1 MRETNSLV
9 YVVDDDVS
17 MRESIAGLLRSA
29 GVGAKTF
36 ASAKEL
42 LASCRSELP
51 SCLVLDVRLPGL
63 SGLDVQQELA
73 RMNIHVPIIFLT
85 GYADVPT
92 SVRAMKS
99 GALEF
104 LTKPFDDEALLAA
117 VQLGIAR
124 SRAAHGKENAGCH
137 APELVGRSSCSQDVL
152 RRAAAVASTDAS
164 VLIMGETG
172 TGKELVARCIHAH
185 SKRSGRPLVSV
196 NCGAIQPS
204 LMASELFGHEKGS
217 FTGALQQRLGRF
229 ELADGGTIFLDEI
242 GELPMEAQ
250 VALLR
255 VLQEREF
262 ERVGGNKTVRV
273 DVRVIA
279 ATNRDLAAAMAAGK
293 FKSDL
298 FFRLNVFPIRV
309 PPLRERREDI
319 PLLVEHFLGLR
330 AATAGTPLR
339 NVDTRT
345 MAMLQRYAWPGN
357 IRELQ
362 NVVERW
368 AIICGSDDISMDES
382 WLPGDPTAPEP
393 TPMHEELE
401 GPPEAQLEPG
411 PPSEDRL
418 EPGLPSSGGLEPGSP
433 LEAQLNLREHVEELE
448 RKLISRAMT
457 AVGGNQSEAARRLGV
472 SRGALLGRL
481 RKYGQATG

>member
-1 MRETNSLV
+1 MRATSSMV

-17 MRESIAGLLRSA
+17 MRESLASLLRSA
-29 GVGAKTF
+29 GVAATTF
-36 ASAKEL
+36 ASAQEFL
-42 LASCRSELP
+42 VACRTELP
-51 SCLVLDVRLPGL
+51 SCVVLDVRLPGL

-73 RMNIHVPIIFLT
+73 RMNIQVPIIFLT

-117 VQLGIAR
+117 VQQGIAR
-124 SRAAHGKENAGCH
+124 SRASRCKDKAGHH
-137 APELVGRSSCSQDVL
+137 APELVGCSPSLQDVL
-152 RRAAAVASTDAS
+152 KRAAAVAPTDAS
-164 VLIMGETG
+164 VLIIGETG
-172 TGKELVARCIHAH
+172 TGKELVARSIHAQ
-185 SKRSGRPLVSV
+185 SRRSARPLVTV

-242 GELPMEAQ
+242 GELPLEAQ

-262 ERVGGNKTVRV
+262 ERVGGNKTIRV

-279 ATNRDLAAAMAAGK
+279 ATNRDLGAAMAAGK
-293 FKSDL
+293 FKTDL
-298 FFRLNVFPIRV
+298 FFRLSVFPIRV

-330 AATAGTPLR
+330 ARTAGTPLR
-339 NVDTRT
+339 KVDERT

-362 NVVERW
+362 NVIERW
-368 AIICGSDDISMDES
+368 AIVCGTDDICMDES
-382 WLPGDPTAPEP
+382 WLPRDPTLPDS
-393 TPMHEELE
+393 TPSAE
-401 GPPEAQLEPG
+401 EPG
-411 PPSEDRL
+411 PPRDD
-418 EPGLPSSGGLEPGSP
+418 
-433 LEAQLNLREHVEELE
+433 QVLNLRGNVEELE
-448 RKLISRAMT
+448 RKLINRTMAD
-457 AVGGNQSEAARRLGV
+457 VGGNQSEAARRLGM

-481 RKYGQATG
+481 RKYGPGA

>member
-1 MRETNSLV
+1 MRETSSAV

-17 MRESIAGLLRSA
+17 IRESLASLLRSA
-29 GVGAKTF
+29 GVAAKTF
-36 ASAKEL
+36 ASAQEF
-42 LASCRSELP
+42 LASCRTELP
-51 SCLVLDVRLPGL
+51 SCLVLDVRLPGP
-63 SGLDVQQELA
+63 SGLDLQQELA
-73 RMNIHVPIIFLT
+73 RMNIQVPIIFLT

-117 VQLGIAR
+117 VQQGIAR
-124 SRAAHGKENAGCH
+124 SRAPRSKDKAGCH
-137 APELVGRSSCSQDVL
+137 APELVGCSRSFHDAMK
-152 RRAAAVASTDAS
+152 RATAVATSDAS
-164 VLIMGETG
+164 VLIIGETG
-172 TGKELVARCIHAH
+172 TGKELVARSIHAH
-185 SKRSGRPLVSV
+185 SRRSARPLVSV

-262 ERVGGNKTVRV
+262 ERVGGNKTIRV

-279 ATNRDLAAAMAAGK
+279 ATNRDLGAAMAAGK

-330 AATAGTPLR
+330 ARAAGAPLR
-339 NVDTRT
+339 NVDERT

-362 NVVERW
+362 NVIERW
-368 AIICGSDDISMDES
+368 AIICGNDDICMDES
-382 WLPGDPTAPEP
+382 WLPRDPTLPESTATEEAAPPREV
-393 TPMHEELE
+393 
-401 GPPEAQLEPG
+401 QLEPG
-411 PPSEDRL
+411 PRPDEHA
-418 EPGLPSSGGLEPGSP
+418 ESGPALDDEI
-433 LEAQLNLREHVEELE
+433 LNLREHVEEVE
-448 RKLISRAMT
+448 RKLIDRTMA
-457 AVGGNQSEAARRLGV
+457 AVGGNQSEAARRLGM

-481 RKYGQATG
+481 KKYAPAACN

>member
-1 MRETNSLV
+1 MRETSSV
-9 YVVDDDVS
+9 VCVVDDDVS
-17 MRESIAGLLRSA
+17 MRESVASLLRSA
-29 GVGAKTF
+29 GVAATTF
-36 ASAKEL
+36 ASAQEFL
-42 LASCRSELP
+42 VSCRTGLP
-51 SCLVLDVRLPGL
+51 CCVVLDVRLPGL
-63 SGLDVQQELA
+63 SGLELQQELA
-73 RMNIHVPIIFLT
+73 RMNIQVPIIFLT

-117 VQLGIAR
+117 VQQGITR
-124 SRAAHGKENAGCH
+124 SRASCCKDKVGRH
-137 APELVGRSSCSQDVL
+137 ALEFVGRSARFQDML
-152 RRAAAVASTDAS
+152 KRAAAVAPTDAS
-164 VLIMGETG
+164 VLIIGETG
-172 TGKELVARCIHAH
+172 TGKELVARSIHAQ
-185 SKRSGRPLVSV
+185 SRRSARPLVSV

-242 GELPMEAQ
+242 GELPLEAQ

-255 VLQEREF
+255 VLQEHEL
-262 ERVGGNKTVRV
+262 ERVGGNKTIRV

-279 ATNRDLAAAMAAGK
+279 ATNRDLGAAIAAGK

-298 FFRLNVFPIRV
+298 FFRLNVVPIRV
-309 PPLRERREDI
+309 PPLRERGEDI

-330 AATAGTPLR
+330 ARTAGTPLR
-339 NVDTRT
+339 KVDERT

-368 AIICGSDDISMDES
+368 AIICGTDDICMDES
-382 WLPGDPTAPEP
+382 WLPRDPMLPESAPRAEEP
-393 TPMHEELE
+393 
-401 GPPEAQLEPG
+401 GPAREAQLEPG
-411 PPSEDRL
+411 PRSEDHR
-418 EPGLPSSGGLEPGSP
+418 ESGPPRDDQPS
-433 LEAQLNLREHVEELE
+433 NLREHVEELE
-448 RKLISRAMT
+448 RKLINQTMAD
-457 AVGGNQSEAARRLGV
+457 VGGNQSEAARRLGM

-481 RKYGQATG
+481 RKYGPVAGD

>member
-1 MRETNSLV
+1 MRATNSVV

-17 MRESIAGLLRSA
+17 MRESVANLLRSA
-29 GVGAKTF
+29 GVAATTF
-36 ASAKEL
+36 SSAQEFL
-42 LASCRSELP
+42 LACRTELP
-51 SCLVLDVRLPGL
+51 CCVILDVRLPGL
-63 SGLDVQQELA
+63 SGLDLQQELA
-73 RMNIHVPIIFLT
+73 RMNIQVPIIFLT

-117 VQLGIAR
+117 VQQGIAR
-124 SRAAHGKENAGCH
+124 SRASRCKDKAGHH
-137 APELVGRSSCSQDVL
+137 APELVGCSRSFQDVL
-152 RRAAAVASTDAS
+152 KRAAAVATSDAS
-164 VLIMGETG
+164 VLIIGETG
-172 TGKELVARCIHAH
+172 TGKELVARSIHAH
-185 SKRSGRPLVSV
+185 SRRSARPLVSV

-242 GELPMEAQ
+242 GELPLEAQ

-262 ERVGGNKTVRV
+262 ERVGGNKTIRV

-279 ATNRDLAAAMAAGK
+279 ATNRDLGAAIAAGT

-298 FFRLNVFPIRV
+298 FFRLSVFPIRV
-309 PPLRERREDI
+309 PPLRERRGDI
-319 PLLVEHFLGLR
+319 PLLVEHYLGLR
-330 AATAGTPLR
+330 ARAAGTPLR
-339 NVDTRT
+339 KVDEGT

-362 NVVERW
+362 NVIERW
-368 AIICGSDDISMDES
+368 AIICGTDDISMDES
-382 WLPGDPTAPEP
+382 WLPRDPTIPESTP
-393 TPMHEELE
+393 T
-401 GPPEAQLEPG
+401 AEPG
-411 PPSEDRL
+411 AP
-418 EPGLPSSGGLEPGSP
+418 LPP
-433 LEAQLNLREHVEELE
+433 LEDAVNLREHVEELE
-448 RKLISRAMT
+448 RKLIHQTMAD
-457 AVGGNQSEAARRLGV
+457 VGGNQSEAARRLGM

-481 RKYGQATG
+481 RKYGQVASDRGDAATSGPPPGTWTAPS

>member
-1 MRETNSLV
+1 MRATSSMV

-17 MRESIAGLLRSA
+17 MRESLASLLRSA
-29 GVGAKTF
+29 GVAATTF
-36 ASAKEL
+36 ASAQEFL
-42 LASCRSELP
+42 VACRTELP
-51 SCLVLDVRLPGL
+51 SCVVLDVRLPGL

-73 RMNIHVPIIFLT
+73 RMNIQVPIIFLT

-117 VQLGIAR
+117 VQQGIAR
-124 SRAAHGKENAGCH
+124 SRASRCKDKAGHH
-137 APELVGRSSCSQDVL
+137 APELVGCSPSLQDVL
-152 RRAAAVASTDAS
+152 KRAAAVATTDAS
-164 VLIMGETG
+164 VLIIGETG
-172 TGKELVARCIHAH
+172 TGKELVARSIHAQ
-185 SKRSGRPLVSV
+185 SRRSARPLVTV

-242 GELPMEAQ
+242 GELPLEAQ

-262 ERVGGNKTVRV
+262 ERVGGNKTIRV

-279 ATNRDLAAAMAAGK
+279 ATNRDLGAAMAAGK
-293 FKSDL
+293 FKTDL
-298 FFRLNVFPIRV
+298 FFRLSVFPIRV

-330 AATAGTPLR
+330 ARTAGTPLR
-339 NVDTRT
+339 KVDERT

-362 NVVERW
+362 NVIERW
-368 AIICGSDDISMDES
+368 AIVCGTDDICMDES
-382 WLPGDPTAPEP
+382 WLPRDPTLPDS
-393 TPMHEELE
+393 TPSAE
-401 GPPEAQLEPG
+401 EPG
-411 PPSEDRL
+411 PPRDD
-418 EPGLPSSGGLEPGSP
+418 
-433 LEAQLNLREHVEELE
+433 QVLNLRGNVEELE
-448 RKLISRAMT
+448 RKLINRTMAD
-457 AVGGNQSEAARRLGV
+457 VGGNQSEAARRLGM

-481 RKYGQATG
+481 RKYGPGA

>member
-1 MRETNSLV
+1 MRETHSLV

-17 MRESIAGLLRSA
+17 MRESVASLLRSA
-29 GVGAKTF
+29 GVGVTTF
-36 ASAKEL
+36 ASAQEFL
-42 LASCRSELP
+42 VRCRTELP

-63 SGLDVQQELA
+63 SGLDAQQELA

-104 LTKPFDDEALLAA
+104 LTKPFDDEALVAA
-117 VQLGIAR
+117 VHQGIAR
-124 SRAAHGKENAGCH
+124 SHAAPRKDKTGRE
-137 APELVGRSSCSQDVL
+137 APELVGSSPELQAVL
-152 RRAAAVASTDAS
+152 KRTAAVALTDAT
-164 VLIMGETG
+164 VLITGETG
-172 TGKELVARCIHAH
+172 TGKELVARDIHA
-185 SKRSGRPLVSV
+185 RSQRSSRPLVSV

-204 LMASELFGHEKGS
+204 LMLSELFGHEKGS
-217 FTGALQQRLGRF
+217 FTGASQQRIGRF

-242 GELPMEAQ
+242 GELPVEAQ

-262 ERVGGNKTVRV
+262 ERVGGNKTIRV

-279 ATNRDLAAAMAAGK
+279 ATNRDLGAAIAAGK

-309 PPLRERREDI
+309 PALRERREDI
-319 PLLVEHFLGLR
+319 PLLVEHFLRLR
-330 AATAGTPLR
+330 ARAAGTPPR
-339 NVDTRT
+339 NVDEWT
-345 MAMLQRYAWPGN
+345 MAMLKRYAWPGN

-362 NVVERW
+362 NVIERW
-368 AIICGSDDISMDES
+368 AIICGTDDISMDES
-382 WLPGDPTAPEP
+382 WLPRDSTAPES
-393 TPMHEELE
+393 TPSADAAPEP
-401 GPPEAQLEPG
+401 PPEDE
-411 PPSEDRL
+411 
-418 EPGLPSSGGLEPGSP
+418 
-433 LEAQLNLREHVEELE
+433 LNLREYVEALE
-448 RKLISRAMT
+448 RKLITRTMT

-481 RKYGQATG
+481 RKYGPVAG

>member
-1 MRETNSLV
+1 MRETHSLV

-17 MRESIAGLLRSA
+17 MRESVASLLRSA
-29 GVGAKTF
+29 GVDVMTF
-36 ASAKEL
+36 ASAQEFL
-42 LASCRSELP
+42 VRCRTELP

-63 SGLDVQQELA
+63 SGLDTQQELA
-73 RMNIHVPIIFLT
+73 RMNVHVPIIFLT

-104 LTKPFDDEALLAA
+104 LTKPFDDEALVAA
-117 VQLGIAR
+117 VRQGIAR
-124 SRAAHGKENAGCH
+124 SRGPSQKDASGRE
-137 APELVGRSSCSQDVL
+137 APELVGCSVGLQAVL
-152 RRAAAVASTDAS
+152 KRAGAVARTDAT
-164 VLIMGETG
+164 VLIVGETG
-172 TGKELVARCIHAH
+172 TGKELVARSIHT
-185 SKRSGRPLVSV
+185 RSQRSSRPLVSV

-204 LMASELFGHEKGS
+204 LMLSELFGHEKGS
-217 FTGALQQRLGRF
+217 FTGASQQRLGRF

-242 GELPMEAQ
+242 GELPLEAQ

-262 ERVGGNKTVRV
+262 ERVGGSKTIRV

-279 ATNRDLAAAMAAGK
+279 ATNRDLGAAMAAGR

-298 FFRLNVFPIRV
+298 FFRLNVFPIQV

-319 PLLVEHFLGLR
+319 PLLVEHFLSLR
-330 AATAGTPLR
+330 AATSGTPPR
-339 NVDTRT
+339 NVDERT
-345 MAMLQRYAWPGN
+345 MSMLERYAWPGN

-362 NVVERW
+362 NVLERW
-368 AIICGSDDISMDES
+368 AIICGTDDISMDES
-382 WLPGDPTAPEP
+382 WLPRDSRLSESTPTAGAAPEP
-393 TPMHEELE
+393 
-401 GPPEAQLEPG
+401 PPDDE
-411 PPSEDRL
+411 
-418 EPGLPSSGGLEPGSP
+418 
-433 LEAQLNLREHVEELE
+433 LNLREYIEELE
-448 RKLISRAMT
+448 RKLITRAMT

-481 RKYGQATG
+481 RKYGPVAG